1 MGKSIMQSGRASAL
15 LMHSPKGNGHKS
27 VKERKEDMPNEEIIM
42 NRIEELESYIQNFPN
57 SRLVRCFQN
66 EINYLTAIL
75 EHRSLKEIEYLKS
88 LL

>member
-1 MGKSIMQSGRASAL
+1 
-15 LMHSPKGNGHKS
+15 
-27 VKERKEDMPNEEIIM
+27 MPNEKIIM
-42 NRIEELESYIQNFPN
+42 NRIEELEVYIQNFPN